1 MPLEDCIV
9 PVARYKEITKC
20 RVCGSKNI
28 MHVLS
33 LGHQTLT
40 GVFPQDAGVK
50 VSSGPLD
57 LVWCPDCGLLQMKQ
71 SYDAL
76 EMYGE
81 NYGYR
86 SGLNKSMVE
95 HLTNKVGMLERMVKF
110 KPTDI
115 VLDIGSNDGTL
126 LKAYEF
132 PCQRVGIDP
141 TIIKFGKYYD
151 KDIIQI
157 PEFFS
162 EFIFREYFRD
172 GQAKIITSIAMFYD
186 LENPNQFV
194 KEIRNILAYDGLWH
208 LEMAYMPSM
217 LRLKAYDAVCHEHLE
232 FYSFRVIK
240 HLLESNGMKV
250 IDVEMNAT
258 NGGSFAVTA
267 CKASAPYIPNTPI
280 INWMLGQ
287 EDRMQLNTP
296 NPYRVFETQVYN
308 HREDLRRLI
317 TSLNE
322 DGKVVFGYGASTK
335 GNVLIQFCGFTE
347 KDIPYIADV
356 NPDKHGC
363 VTPGSHI
370 PIISEKDAADLKPD
384 YYLVF
389 PWHFRYGIL
398 EREKEYLKNG
408 GKFIF
413 PMPEIEIV

>member
-1 MPLEDCIV
+1 
-9 PVARYKEITKC
+9 
-20 RVCGSKNI
+20 
-28 MHVLS
+28 
-33 LGHQTLT
+33 
-40 GVFPQDAGVK
+40 
-50 VSSGPLD
+50 
-57 LVWCPDCGLLQMKQ
+57 
-71 SYDAL
+71 
-76 EMYGE
+76 
-81 NYGYR
+81 
-86 SGLNKSMVE
+86 
-95 HLTNKVGMLERMVKF
+95 
-110 KPTDI
+110 
-115 VLDIGSNDGTL
+115 
-126 LKAYEF
+126 
-132 PCQRVGIDP
+132 
-141 TIIKFGKYYD
+141 
-151 KDIIQI
+151 
-157 PEFFS
+157 
-162 EFIFREYFRD
+162 
-172 GQAKIITSIAMFYD
+172 
-186 LENPNQFV
+186 
-194 KEIRNILAYDGLWH
+194 
-208 LEMAYMPSM
+208 
-217 LRLKAYDAVCHEHLE
+217 
-232 FYSFRVIK
+232 
-240 HLLESNGMKV
+240 MKV

-317 TSLNE
+317 NSLNE